1 MQKFKLDF
9 SIYSTKDRLKAIE
22 NIDLSSLN
30 PTELETVSNYVLY
43 GKDEDGTSI
52 VDRKEVQI
60 KTKYSSYQK
69 NRTVSLD
76 EMMENPA
83 FDENVL
89 QENRTI
95 YKNVK
100 PDIDKEKVKDV
111 PGFQTLWDAIK
122 NLDRV
127 VKENQGKIERSENFK
142 PLSQRQLYMLQHH
155 LIELRKDQYLLMDSV
170 CPTIQLQ
177 KNKAQYHGN
186 KVDEQLNYPILPRG
200 LVREENDQWFKEP
213 RIFRDR
219 NENEKFYTPGDIE
232 QLKKEKKPYINF
244 MDTEHLYQLIVFY
257 QELKDLVKDTPD
269 SPILNLLWT
278 LDFYIEKANLSEQQK
293 FIIECK
299 KFRMPNKNIAAA
311 LHRALGLN
319 HQENY
324 ISTIWNKSL
333 KLIAEAVEL
342 NWDEYLDR
350 NYDKAWKVCNKC
362 GRELLRDP
370 RNFVRK
376 TKSSDGL
383 TSRCKKCDREIRSR
397 AKSETIE
404 TNNKCAEVEE

>member
-1 MQKFKLDF
+1 MQKFSLDF

-30 PTELETVSNYVLY
+30 STELETVSNYILY

-60 KTKYSSYQK
+60 KTKYQSYQK
-69 NRTVSLD
+69 NKTVSLD

-83 FDENVL
+83 FDENIL

-100 PDIDKEKVKDV
+100 PNIDKDKVKDI
-111 PGFQTLWDAIK
+111 PGFQNLWQAIE
-122 NLDRV
+122 NMDRNI
-127 VKENQGKIERSENFK
+127 KENQGKIPKSENFR
-142 PLSQRQLYMLQHH
+142 PLNQRQLYMMQHH

-177 KNKAQYHGN
+177 KNRAQYHEG
-186 KVDEQLNYPILPRG
+186 KIDGQLNYPILPRG
-200 LVREENDQWFKEP
+200 LVREENDVWFKEP
-213 RIFRDR
+213 RLYREK
-219 NENEKFYTPGDIE
+219 NEEEKFYTQGDIE
-232 QLKKEKKPYINF
+232 QLEKLKKPYIDFRNI
-244 MDTEHLYQLIVFY
+244 EHLYQLIVFY
-257 QELKDLVKDTPD
+257 QELKDLAYGYPD

-299 KFRMPNKNIAAA
+299 KFRMPNKDIAAA
-311 LHRALGLN
+311 LHSALGLN

-362 GRELLRDP
+362 GKELLRDP

-383 TSRCKKCDREIRSR
+383 TSRCKKCDREMRSR
-397 AKSETIE
+397 AKQEAIS
-404 TNNKCAEVEE
+404 NQEVEKDNG

>member
-1 MQKFKLDF
+1 M
-9 SIYSTKDRLKAIE
+9 
-22 NIDLSSLN
+22 
-30 PTELETVSNYVLY
+30 
-43 GKDEDGTSI
+43 
-52 VDRKEVQI
+52 
-60 KTKYSSYQK
+60 
-69 NRTVSLD
+69 
-76 EMMENPA
+76 
-83 FDENVL
+83 
-89 QENRTI
+89 
-95 YKNVK
+95 
-100 PDIDKEKVKDV
+100 DV
-111 PGFQTLWDAIK
+111 
-122 NLDRV
+122 
-127 VKENQGKIERSENFK
+127 
-142 PLSQRQLYMLQHH
+142 
-155 LIELRKDQYLLMDSV
+155 
-170 CPTIQLQ
+170 
-177 KNKAQYHGN
+177 
-186 KVDEQLNYPILPRG
+186 
-200 LVREENDQWFKEP
+200 
-213 RIFRDR
+213 
-219 NENEKFYTPGDIE
+219 
-232 QLKKEKKPYINF
+232 
-244 MDTEHLYQLIVFY
+244 EHLYQLIVFY

-278 LDFYIEKANLSEQQK
+278 LDFYIEKANLSEQQR

-299 KFRMPNKNIAAA
+299 KFRMPNKDIAAA

-397 AKSETIE
+397 AKQGTIE
-404 TNNKCAEVEE
+404 IQNKCAEVEE

>member
-22 NIDLSSLN
+22 NIDLKSLN

-111 PGFQTLWDAIK
+111 PGFQTLWEAIK
-122 NLDRV
+122 NLDRI
-127 VKENQGKIERSENFK
+127 VKENQGKIEHSENFK

-186 KVDEQLNYPILPRG
+186 KADEQLNYPILPRG

-219 NENEKFYTPGDIE
+219 NENDRFFTPGDIE
-232 QLKKEKKPYINF
+232 QLKRKRN
-244 MDTEHLYQLIVFY
+244 
-257 QELKDLVKDTPD
+257 
-269 SPILNLLWT
+269 PILTLWM
-278 LDFYIEKANLSEQQK
+278 LS
-293 FIIECK
+293 IC
-299 KFRMPNKNIAAA
+299 
-311 LHRALGLN
+311 
-319 HQENY
+319 
-324 ISTIWNKSL
+324 IS
-333 KLIAEAVEL
+333 
-342 NWDEYLDR
+342 
-350 NYDKAWKVCNKC
+350 
-362 GRELLRDP
+362 
-370 RNFVRK
+370 
-376 TKSSDGL
+376 
-383 TSRCKKCDREIRSR
+383 
-397 AKSETIE
+397 
-404 TNNKCAEVEE
+404 